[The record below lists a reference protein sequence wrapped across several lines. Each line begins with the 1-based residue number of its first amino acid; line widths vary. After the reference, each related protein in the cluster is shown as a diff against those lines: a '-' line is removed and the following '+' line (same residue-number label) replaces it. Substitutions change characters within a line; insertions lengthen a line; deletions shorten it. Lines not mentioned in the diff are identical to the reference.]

1 MVLQRFLSFF
11 YVSTSTFSCFIAFFC
26 ANVLAR
32 GQACKVQL
40 KPLQAGHV
48 RHIVIKQC
56 KNLGNK
62 RRVMKAALNDS
73 TFAAVI

>member
-1 MVLQRFLSFF
+1 MVFQRLLSVFMSPRLHSVALLLFL
-11 YVSTSTFSCFIAFFC
+11 C
-26 ANVLAR
+26 ANVLAC
-32 GQACKVQL
+32 GQVCKVQL

-48 RHIVIKQC
+48 CHIVIKQR

-62 RRVMKAALNDS
+62 RRVMKAALDDS